1 MHRMISV
8 FSVYT
13 CPKVRFLLTL
23 RKHAYSN
30 TCILKISP
38 PQTGSFKI
46 KIRYFFSIF
55 LLRNKAVLTNT
66 YNLCFWAEIRKIM
79 YTPVNSSFTCIL
91 CKSVKKG
98 GRTYIL
104 LGMFT
109 GWNYLIWLR
118 LWRFANQMRQPMV
131 IICCICKSMI
141 HEARILHSREEW
153 KLSRDTDSRSPI
165 NKKIQDR
172 KRLEF
177 SQFRCHESDTGKRT
191 HFNYWWQSSKCM

>member
-1 MHRMISV
+1 MSEGPFWYV
-8 FSVYT
+8 
-13 CPKVRFLLTL
+13 
-23 RKHAYSN
+23 A
-30 TCILKISP
+30 SP
-38 PQTGSFKI
+38 HITKTRLFKYIENFTTTNWKFQI

-104 LGMFT
+104 LGMFS
-109 GWNYLIWLR
+109 WRNYLIWLR
-118 LWRFANQMRQPMV
+118 LWRFANQMRQPRI

-153 KLSRDTDSRSPI
+153 KLSRDTDSRRPI
-165 NKKIQDR
+165 NNKIQD
-172 KRLEF
+172 KKTSGIL
-177 SQFRCHESDTGKRT
+177 TI
-191 HFNYWWQSSKCM
+191 